1 MAAVKRRIQG
11 KTKTWFASLQPV
23 RISPMKKVQFSQKYL
38 KTAVTVSLAA
48 VLAGCSTPPPQNTSD
63 VCEIFRE
70 NRSWYKAAAA
80 ASDKWGMPIALP
92 MSIMYQ
98 ESSFKHNARPP
109 MRWFIGFIP
118 YGRGSSAYGYSQAKT
133 VTWDEYVKEADRF
146 WASRNDFA
154 DAIDFM
160 GWYIDKTYRLNKVS
174 KWDGYNQYLNYHEG
188 WGGYRRGSYKNK
200 AWLLTVARRVDDR
213 AKIYSS
219 QLKKCEKELQRGWLW
234 RLFFG

>member
-1 MAAVKRRIQG
+1 M
-11 KTKTWFASLQPV
+11 L
-23 RISPMKKVQFSQKYL
+23 MNKVHFDKKYL
-38 KTAVTVSLAA
+38 QSLVALLLVATLTA
-48 VLAGCSTPPPQNTSD
+48 CSSAPPQNTSD
-63 VCEIFRE
+63 LCEIFRE
-70 NRSWYKAAAA
+70 NRSWYKDAAA
-80 ASDKWGMPIALP
+80 ASEKWGMPIALP

-146 WASRNDFA
+146 WASRTDFA

-160 GWYIDKTYRLNKVS
+160 GWYIDKTHRLNNVS
-174 KWDGYNQYLNYHEG
+174 KWDGYQQYLNYHEG
-188 WGGYRRGSYKNK
+188 WGGYRRSSYKNK
-200 AWLLTVARRVDDR
+200 AWLRTIARRVDDR

-219 QLKKCEKELQRGWLW
+219 QLKRCEKELQRGWLW
-234 RLFFG
+234 RLLFS